1 MNETNPVPTEPAQ
14 PKWQPLN
21 SRQRRVVGVL
31 VEKAKTTPDAYP
43 MTLNAL
49 TTGCNQ
55 KNNRSP
61 LTNYTPDDVQQAI
74 DGLREMGVV
83 IEVQGSGRVPK
94 FRHQMYEWLGVDKV
108 ELAVMAELLLRG
120 EQTVGELRTRAARM
134 EPIPGLPELKPVL
147 QSLIDKKLVISL
159 TPEGRGQMVTH
170 NLYKERELEEIKARV
185 AAHAPAAGVSA
196 EEPTAPVP
204 SAGLTSAW
212 SYVSQDKFE
221 QLRGEVVELR
231 DEVSRLRQQVEELR
245 QLLT

>member
-1 MNETNPVPTEPAQ
+1 
-14 PKWQPLN
+14 
-21 SRQRRVVGVL
+21 
-31 VEKAKTTPDAYP
+31 

-94 FRHQMYEWLGVDKV
+94 YRHQMYEWLGVDKV

-134 EPIPGLPELKPVL
+134 EPIPGLAELKPIL
-147 QSLIDKKLVISL
+147 QSLMDKKLVVRL

-185 AAHAPAAGVSA
+185 AVHAPAAAISA
-196 EEPTAPVP
+196 EDSAEPVRP
-204 SAGLTSAW
+204 AGLTSAW

-221 QLRGEVVELR
+221 QLRSEVAELR
-231 DEVSRLRQQVEELR
+231 DEVLRLRQQVEEVK